1 MNTSKLHSVFAK
13 ALVGVMFISGSLL
26 ATDGSD
32 QSEVQ
37 RITVGDRA
45 MTQVEK
51 VKVQE
56 KRARLFKMIE
66 NGEDLSDEEDV
77 ELSDAEL
84 EEAAGQGEEI
94 AQGEEQGDETSVEAS
109 KLIKKSV
116 NATTYY
122 TTHEGAFH
130 NPIAVS
136 LLGDAVE
143 LEDGS
148 IWAVCSSHRYKT
160 LDWMTGDVIIIVP
173 NHDWFSVYDY
183 RLVNL
188 NTGANIKVNLSLGPI
203 YNGIFTHWIL
213 AIDYIHRE
221 ICLEDGSV
229 WKMSSLDSSVV
240 NQWLPNDTIIIGIN
254 DGWFSG
260 SNPNIM
266 INVNMNNYSIGKCI
280 Y

>member
-1 MNTSKLHSVFAK
+1 MLF
-13 ALVGVMFISGSLL
+13 SGSVL
-26 ATDGSD
+26 AAEGSD
-32 QSEVQ
+32 QSQPE
-37 RITVGDRA
+37 RIQVGVRA
-45 MTQVEK
+45 MTHIEK

-56 KRARLFKMIE
+56 KRAHLFQKFE
-66 NGEDLSDEEDV
+66 NGEDLSAEADL
-77 ELSDAEL
+77 ELSEAEAM
-84 EEAAGQGEEI
+84 EAAGLQQD
-94 AQGEEQGDETSVEAS
+94 AAPEAS
-109 KLIKKSV
+109 NLIKKGI

-122 TTHEGAFH
+122 TSHEGAFH
-130 NPIAVS
+130 RPIAVS

-148 IWAVCSSHRYKT
+148 IWAVCSSDRYKT
-160 LDWMTGDVIIIVP
+160 LDWMTGDSIIILP

-203 YNGIFTHWIL
+203 YNGIYTHWIL
-213 AIDYIHRE
+213 AIDYYHRE

-229 WKMSSLDSSVV
+229 WKMSSLDSSIV
-240 NQWLPNDTIIIGIN
+240 NQWLPNDTVIIGIN

-260 SNPNIM
+260 SNPNLL
-266 INVNMNNYSIGKCI
+266 INVNMNNYAIGKCI